1 MPFSL
6 FFLFID
12 LYFLIPAVI
21 EEKIK
26 PTSELLLAIVIPIK
40 EAKAETEAYT
50 VTTESTRSKRSIS
63 FCGSYP
69 FNYFGL

>member
-1 MPFSL
+1 MPFFL

-21 EEKIK
+21 EEKLK

-50 VTTESTRSKRSIS
+50 VTTEPTRSKRSI
-63 FCGSYP
+63 
-69 FNYFGL
+69 